1 MARTTLNDRDR
12 ALFEAPNY
20 VHVSTLRDD
29 GTVHTVPLWVDVE
42 GNQVLLNTET
52 SRAWP
57 RNLRERPTVTLTV
70 LNMENP
76 YEYVTLTGHVAEE
89 TTEGAAEHIDKL
101 AKKYMG
107 RDDYPFNQPGDQRVI
122 FKIAPDRVHHHG

>member
-12 ALFEAPNY
+12 ALLEAPNF
-20 VHVSTLRDD
+20 VHVSTLRED
-29 GTVHTVPLWVDVE
+29 GTVHTVPIWVDVE
-42 GNQVLLNTET
+42 DGHVLLNTET

-57 RNLRERPTVTLTV
+57 KHLRERPTVTLTV
-70 LNMENP
+70 LNMANP